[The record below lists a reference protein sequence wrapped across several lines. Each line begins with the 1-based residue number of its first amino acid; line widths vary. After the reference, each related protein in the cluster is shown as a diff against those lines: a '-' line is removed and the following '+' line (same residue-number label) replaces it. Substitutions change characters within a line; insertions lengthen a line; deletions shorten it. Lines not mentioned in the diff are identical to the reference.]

1 LTEWMV
7 TIDTA
12 HGVAHDEEVL
22 LAFTAAIDGIRG
34 LTGAGTSLNTGTGVL
49 SATFSVEAADVQRGV
64 DEAVTLFTA
73 ALGRLGLPPGSVT
86 HVEAESL
93 EEREPVP
100 A

>member
-1 LTEWMV
+1 MSEWMI

-12 HGVAHDEEVL
+12 PRVATDEDAL
-22 LAFTAAIDGIRG
+22 LAFAEALDEARG
-34 LTGAGTSLNTGTGVL
+34 STGAATSINARTGVL

-64 DEAVTLFTA
+64 DEAVTLFTK

-86 HVEAESL
+86 HVEAESIDK
-93 EEREPVP
+93 REPVP